1 MLSASEP
8 LQCSK
13 SGVIAMPKPTLATI
27 VLASV
32 TVLSSTAVAGSS
44 TVDPT
49 YIGDRSANPEQET
62 YGYVVTTRSER
73 LLLGFVGP
81 AENVGPVT
89 GDAEKDTIGYRPLL
103 GVHSGSSGGIFCRE
117 RW

>member
-1 MLSASEP
+1 
-8 LQCSK
+8 
-13 SGVIAMPKPTLATI
+13 MPKPTLATI
-27 VLASV
+27 VLAGV

-44 TVDPT
+44 TIDPT

-62 YGYVVTTRSER
+62 YGYVVTTQSEH

-81 AENVGPVT
+81 AGNVGPAT

-103 GVHSGSSGGIFCRE
+103 GVQSSE
-117 RW
+117 L